1 MYYVDFLSKFI
12 SFKRGDGMK
21 KAVRKEME
29 AIKNTLNENLRKSA
43 ANTKSISNRIYKY
56 YITKSYK
63 KSIDNYNDSLFK
75 F

>member
-1 MYYVDFLSKFI
+1 MRKSIKTILE
-12 SFKRGDGMK
+12 
-21 KAVRKEME
+21 VRKE
-29 AIKNTLNENLRKSA
+29 NTMNENLRKSA